1 MFFSIL
7 ADLVQASHLGFL
19 AFTLLG
25 QLLIF
30 VGVLRKWQ
38 WVRNPWFRCIHLG
51 CIVFV
56 ALEYAVHM
64 KCPLTTLEELLR
76 DWGGEASNSD
86 ASFIAQLMDKLL
98 FYPDLDWD
106 HWAFGVGYAAFALL
120 VLATFVLAP
129 PRFRRKEPVPGN
141 DATPTAAAPGVN
153 GAGTTPPPLTDSQ
166 VATSR

>member
-7 ADLVQASHLGFL
+7 ADVVQASHLGFL
-19 AFTLLG
+19 VFTLIG

-30 VGVLRKWQ
+30 VGVVRKWQ

-64 KCPLTTLEELLR
+64 KCPLTTLEEQLR
-76 DWGGEASNSD
+76 VWGGETSNSD

-129 PRFRRKEPVPGN
+129 PRFRRKAQAAETDAAPPPVV
-141 DATPTAAAPGVN
+141 PGVN
-153 GAGTTPPPLTDSQ
+153 GAAANVQPLKDSQ
-166 VATSR
+166 VTTR

>member
-7 ADLVQASHLGFL
+7 ADVVQASHLGFL
-19 AFTLLG
+19 AFTLIG
-25 QLLIF
+25 QVLIC
-30 VGVLRKWQ
+30 VGVVRKWQ

-64 KCPLTTLEELLR
+64 KCPLTTLEEQLR
-76 DWGGEASNSD
+76 VWGGETSNSD

-106 HWAFGVGYAAFALL
+106 HWAFGVGYATFALL

-129 PRFRRKEPVPGN
+129 PRFRRKAPAAAN
-141 DATPTAAAPGVN
+141 DAAPTVAAPGVN
-153 GAGTTPPPLTDSQ
+153 GAAANAQAPKPSEVT
-166 VATSR
+166 TSR

>member
-7 ADLVQASHLGFL
+7 ADVVQASHLGFL
-19 AFTLLG
+19 AFTLIG

-30 VGVLRKWQ
+30 VGVVRKWQ

-64 KCPLTTLEELLR
+64 KCPLTTLEEQLR
-76 DWGGEASNSD
+76 VWGGEASNSD

-106 HWAFGVGYAAFALL
+106 HWAFGVGYAVFALL

-129 PRFRRKEPVPGN
+129 PRFRRKTPAAGS
-141 DATPTAAAPGVN
+141 DAAPAVAAPGVN
-153 GAGTTPPPLTDSQ
+153 GAAANAPPKDSQ
-166 VATSR
+166 VTTGR